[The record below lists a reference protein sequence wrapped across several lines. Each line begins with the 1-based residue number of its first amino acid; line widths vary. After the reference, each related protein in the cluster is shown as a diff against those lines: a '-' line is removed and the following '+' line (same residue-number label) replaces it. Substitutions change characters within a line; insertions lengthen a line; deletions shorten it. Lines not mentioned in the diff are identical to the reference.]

1 MTPPAP
7 CTGSAMNAATV
18 SGPSRRI
25 ASSSLLAAA
34 TPRLT
39 LVSVCTKRYGSGAS
53 MWMKPGAR
61 GSNIGQNAGR
71 PVALIAASVR
81 P

>member
-1 MTPPAP
+1 
-7 CTGSAMNAATV
+7 MNAATV

-39 LVSVCTKRYGSGAS
+39 FGIGVDEAIRIRRIDVE
-53 MWMKPGAR
+53 KPGVR
-61 GSNIGQNAGR
+61 GSNIGQKAGR
-71 PVALIAASVR
+71 PVALIAASVT